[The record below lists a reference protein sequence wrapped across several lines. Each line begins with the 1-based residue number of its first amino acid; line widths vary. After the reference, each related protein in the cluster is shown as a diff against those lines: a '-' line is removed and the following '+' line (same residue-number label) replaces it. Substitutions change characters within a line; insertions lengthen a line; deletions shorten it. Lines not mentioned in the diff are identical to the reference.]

1 MAQNTYIHI
10 HKNKLQQNIFFNK
23 KCMLFP
29 DTYILYTS
37 AENVISKQVFFC
49 CCCLKTEDSIVYT
62 VWNHT
67 DHHLFSA
74 TLEPEPL
81 TLLKLLIYTS
91 FTAIYA
97 VLMYDFYSA

>member
-23 KCMLFP
+23 KGMLFP

-37 AENVISKQVFFC
+37 AEIVISKQVFYFF
-49 CCCLKTEDSIVYT
+49 CCLKTEDSIVYT
-62 VWNHT
+62 VGNHT

-81 TLLKLLIYTS
+81 TLLKLLISTS

-97 VLMYDFYSA
+97 V